1 MNCCDNEAKQGQK
14 PSGLKGWTTG
24 PRGKWLMVA
33 MAVAAGL
40 TLGWEQLVVLGI
52 APILLSLLPC
62 LVMCGL
68 GLCVMKCKDKP
79 AGSADGQVDRIAS
92 STAKEVRE

>member
-1 MNCCDNEAKQGQK
+1 
-14 PSGLKGWTTG
+14 
-24 PRGKWLMVA
+24 
-33 MAVAAGL
+33 
-40 TLGWEQLVVLGI
+40 VLGI

-79 AGSADGQVDRIAS
+79 AGSADGQVDRKAS